1 MKNNLFIMIGVP
13 GSGKTTFAEAQPK
26 KIHISRDT
34 IRFSL
39 LNEHD
44 NYFAKEKEVYKTFVN
59 KINFHINNGEDV
71 IADATHLNPKSRYKL
86 LNQLH
91 INRHK
96 TNIIAIYVNT
106 PIEACLERNNL
117 RKGTKTYV
125 PPNEIYN
132 MYARLEPPTYNEPF
146 DMIFTYI
153 NDQLVPLKR
162 N

>member
-44 NYFAKEKEVYKTFVN
+44 NYFAKEKEVYKTFIN
-59 KINFHINNGEDV
+59 KINLHINDGEDV

-91 INRHK
+91 IDRNK

-106 PIEACLERNNL
+106 PIKTCLERNNL

-153 NDQLVPLKR
+153 DDQLIPLKR